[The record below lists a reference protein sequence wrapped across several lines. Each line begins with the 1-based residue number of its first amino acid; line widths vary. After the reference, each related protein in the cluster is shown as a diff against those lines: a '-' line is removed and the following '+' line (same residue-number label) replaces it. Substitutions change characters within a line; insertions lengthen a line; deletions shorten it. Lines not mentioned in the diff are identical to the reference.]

1 MSAAPD
7 FRLDPRLG
15 ADSHALAEWPLC
27 TLRLMDDAQYPW
39 LLLVPRIA
47 RARELIDLQPAQRR
61 QLHVETDA
69 AAQLL
74 RDVFA
79 PHKLNVAALGN
90 VVEQLHV
97 HVIAR
102 FREDPAWPRPV
113 WGAAPMQRRSEAE
126 RGELIQRLQARLP
139 QLTAD

>member
-7 FRLDPRLG
+7 FRLDPRLH

-27 TLRLMDDAQYPW
+27 ALRLMDDAQYPW
-39 LLLVPRIA
+39 LLLVPRITG
-47 RARELIDLQPAQRR
+47 ARELIDLEPAQRR
-61 QLHVETDA
+61 QLQVETDA

-97 HVIAR
+97 HVISR

-113 WGAAPMQRRSEAE
+113 WGVAPMQRRSEAE
-126 RGELIQRLQARLP
+126 RGALIQRLQARLP
-139 QLTAD
+139 QLGKE